1 MKQTFIYSNPVLALL
16 NSNSTQ
22 ISLMSTTD
30 LNDSIEYHIDQK
42 EYQTEV
48 EIVKYLNN
56 LGVKTKTDPQIKE
69 QQYWKERKQKS
80 QKIILDTNVSTAE
93 GIVLNPSV
101 NRLLRKNVT
110 QKIIRSNSPL
120 FLVD

>member
-1 MKQTFIYSNPVLALL
+1 MKQTSIYLNPVLALL

-22 ISLMSTTD
+22 ISPMSTTD
-30 LNDSIEYHIDQK
+30 LNDSIEYYIDQK

-48 EIVKYLNN
+48 EIVKYLHN
-56 LGVKTKTDPQIKE
+56 LGVQTKTDPQIKE
-69 QQYWKERKQKS
+69 QQYWKERKQRS
-80 QKIILDTNVSTAE
+80 QRIILDTNLGTAE
-93 GIVLNPSV
+93 EIVLNPSL